1 MAVNI
6 WKSYECSAV
15 DETNIESILTVMN
28 TTEPVVEIRPVKISG
43 QHNDQLPDGLLAQLV
58 ESCTG
63 IAEVT
68 GSNPV
73 RAWIFFNYQFSS
85 VHNCGI
91 DSSWLL
97 LTLR

>member
-6 WKSYECSAV
+6 RKSYECSAV
-15 DETNIESILTVMN
+15 DKTNIESILTVMN
-28 TTEPVVEIRPVKISG
+28 TTEPVVEIRPVKIFG

-73 RAWIFFNYQFSS
+73 RAWIFFRPYFNYQFSS
-85 VHNCGI
+85 VHKCGI
-91 DSSWLL
+91 DSS
-97 LTLR
+97 